1 MVRDKNNSGNVF
13 LLALMFFAS
22 STEAVIIDRIAAVVN
37 GEVITASEVE
47 AMAKVNLNISGL
59 PKNPDPLKARIE
71 HHLAF
76 HELSRFHP
84 LVLEEEDIQRALE
97 QYQAK
102 YGTQEKLVEFLSSI
116 GMDYIELTT
125 EVHEQLTIRHA
136 IEEKFR
142 PFVNLTID
150 EAEEYY
156 EKEYKPSLQILEREV
171 PPFLEVFEEI
181 QKLLL
186 RSRIEDDVKKW
197 LEEARAKAVINIKE

>member
-1 MVRDKNNSGNVF
+1 MVRDKNKFRCMF
-13 LLALMFFAS
+13 LMALMFFQFH
-22 STEAVIIDRIAAVVN
+22 TEAVIIDRIAAIVN

-47 AMAKVNLNISGL
+47 AMAKVDLNISGL
-59 PKNPDPLKARIE
+59 PKNPDPLKARLD
-71 HHLAF
+71 HHLAL

-84 LVLEEEDIQRALE
+84 LVLNEEDVQRAIE

-102 YGTQEKLVEFLSSI
+102 YGTQEKLAEFLSNI
-116 GMDYIELTT
+116 GMEYLELTK
-125 EVHEQLTIRHA
+125 EVRDQLTIRHA

-171 PPFLEVFEEI
+171 PPFLEVFGEI

-186 RSRIEDDVKKW
+186 QSRIEEDIKKW